1 MVNLWSSLDSKTKAD
16 TVKKIMST
24 SLQIAA
30 GIAAFGVG
38 KKVDAHYGASK
49 KEVISE
55 EPEEAPKKGFF
66 RKK

>member
-1 MVNLWSSLDSKTKAD
+1 MMNLWNSLDSKTKAD
-16 TVKKIMST
+16 TIKKLTST

-38 KKVDAHYGASK
+38 KKVDTYYGISK
-49 KEVISE
+49 KEDCVEGTE
-55 EPEEAPKKGFF
+55 ESRKKRFF